1 MASLLVDVSPLRE
14 DRTFRN
20 LFVARTIL
28 LFGVGIVAVTV
39 PLEVYARTGSTPVV
53 GMVTAIES
61 AAFVVGYLGG
71 GVLADRVDRWLLVRV
86 TWLVSGTTF
95 AGLAVNAAW
104 IGSTP
109 LTAALVAANG
119 LSGATCITAMLAVT
133 PSIVDRAK
141 LHAVG
146 ALNTVSLRL
155 GAVVA
160 PAVGG
165 IVFAVA
171 SAAWNYTAGALAA
184 AATWV
189 LLMVAPPPG
198 RGRTVAAGPPP
209 TGPGTEVPPGTPTGT
224 GTDDRTDA
232 GGDRAVADG
241 PPEPAESPLA
251 ALRSGA
257 RFAVREPVVSGV
269 MVAGLVG
276 MIGGGSFVLVPAFVE
291 ARFGGSSTVV
301 GLMYSAL
308 AAGVVLGSLGSGW
321 VRRSPRPG
329 RLLLVLMVA
338 CYACYALAGAAPTVA
353 LVLAALVAAGATN
366 AIEEVLRY
374 TLLQLRTPDALLG
387 RVNSLFAAQ
396 AMTGAAIG
404 AVVAGAVGGVV
415 GDGDALWVYNTVTG
429 LVAAATGLLLGPLR
443 RVTRASIEE
452 ER

>member
-20 LFVARTIL
+20 LFVARTIP

-39 PLEVYARTGSTPVV
+39 PLEVYGRTGSTPVV

-61 AAFVVGYLGG
+61 VAFVVGYLGG

-86 TWLVSGTTF
+86 TWLISGTTF

-184 AATWV
+184 AVTWV

-198 RGRTVAAGPPP
+198 RGRTTAAASAGPDGD
-209 TGPGTEVPPGTPTGT
+209 GPDGDQPG
-224 GTDDRTDA
+224 A
-232 GGDRAVADG
+232 GGGDG
-241 PPEPAESPLA
+241 APQEPAESPLA

-257 RFAVREPVVSGV
+257 RFAVREPVVFGV

-276 MIGGGSFVLVPAFVE
+276 MVGGGSFVLVPAFVE

-329 RLLLVLMVA
+329 RLLLALMVL

-404 AVVAGAVGGVV
+404 AVVAGFVGGVV

-443 RVTRASIEE
+443 RVTRASLEE

>member
-198 RGRTVAAGPPP
+198 RGRTAAADPPPPIGPAPGAPGPPGTAAGP
-209 TGPGTEVPPGTPTGT
+209 
-224 GTDDRTDA
+224 GTDAT
-232 GGDRAVADG
+232 GDRSVADG
-241 PPEPAESPLA
+241 PPDPAESPLA

-257 RFAVREPVVSGV
+257 RFAVREPVVFGV

-276 MIGGGSFVLVPAFVE
+276 MVGGGSFVLVPAFVE

-404 AVVAGAVGGVV
+404 AVVAGSVGGVV

>member
-39 PLEVYARTGSTPVV
+39 PLEVYGRTGSTPVV

-61 AAFVVGYLGG
+61 VAFVVGYLGG

-86 TWLVSGTTF
+86 TWLISGTTF

-184 AATWV
+184 AVTWV

-198 RGRTVAAGPPP
+198 RGRTAAAASTGPDDGGPDGDQPDAAG
-209 TGPGTEVPPGTPTGT
+209 
-224 GTDDRTDA
+224 
-232 GGDRAVADG
+232 GGDGVLQ
-241 PPEPAESPLA
+241 EPVESPLA

-257 RFAVREPVVSGV
+257 RFAVREPVVFGV

-276 MIGGGSFVLVPAFVE
+276 MVGGGSFVLVPAFVE

-329 RLLLVLMVA
+329 RLLLALMVA

-366 AIEEVLRY
+366 AIEEVLRF

-404 AVVAGAVGGVV
+404 AVVAGFVGGVV

>member
-20 LFVARTIL
+20 LFVARTVL

-184 AATWV
+184 VATWV

-198 RGRTVAAGPPP
+198 RGRTAAAGSPPP
-209 TGPGTEVPPGTPTGT
+209 AGPAPGSPGPPGTADGPGA
-224 GTDDRTDA
+224 DA
-232 GGDRAVADG
+232 TGDRPVADG
-241 PPEPAESPLA
+241 PPEPAEGPLA

-338 CYACYALAGAAPTVA
+338 CYACYALAGAAPTVG

-404 AVVAGAVGGVV
+404 AVVAGSVGGVV

>member
-39 PLEVYARTGSTPVV
+39 PLEVYGRTGSTPVV

-61 AAFVVGYLGG
+61 VAFVVGYLGG

-86 TWLVSGTTF
+86 TWLISGTTF

-184 AATWV
+184 AVTWV

-198 RGRTVAAGPPP
+198 RGRTTAAASAGPDGDGPDGDQPGAAG
-209 TGPGTEVPPGTPTGT
+209 GG
-224 GTDDRTDA
+224 A
-232 GGDRAVADG
+232 GA
-241 PPEPAESPLA
+241 PQEPVESPLA

-257 RFAVREPVVSGV
+257 RFAVREPVVFGV

-276 MIGGGSFVLVPAFVE
+276 MVGGGSFVLVPAFVE

-329 RLLLVLMVA
+329 RLLLALMVL

-404 AVVAGAVGGVV
+404 AVVAGFVGGVV

>member
-20 LFVARTIL
+20 LFVARTVL

-39 PLEVYARTGSTPVV
+39 PLEVYARTGSTPIV

-224 GTDDRTDA
+224 GTDNADA

-291 ARFGGSSTVV
+291 ARFGGSPTVV

-404 AVVAGAVGGVV
+404 AVVAGSVGGVV

>member
-39 PLEVYARTGSTPVV
+39 PLEVYGRTGSTPVV

-61 AAFVVGYLGG
+61 VAFVVGYLGG

-86 TWLVSGTTF
+86 TWLISGTTF

-184 AATWV
+184 AVTWA

-198 RGRTVAAGPPP
+198 RGRTTAAASAGPDGD
-209 TGPGTEVPPGTPTGT
+209 GPDGDQPG
-224 GTDDRTDA
+224 A
-232 GGDRAVADG
+232 GGGDG
-241 PPEPAESPLA
+241 APQEPVESPLA

-257 RFAVREPVVSGV
+257 RFAVREPVVFGV

-276 MIGGGSFVLVPAFVE
+276 MVGGGSFVLVPAFVE

-329 RLLLVLMVA
+329 RLLLALMVL

-404 AVVAGAVGGVV
+404 AVVAGFVGGLV
-415 GDGDALWVYNTVTG
+415 GDGDALWFYNTVTG

>member
-20 LFVARTIL
+20 LFVARTVL

-184 AATWV
+184 VATWV

-198 RGRTVAAGPPP
+198 RGRTAAAGSPPP
-209 TGPGTEVPPGTPTGT
+209 AGPAPGAPGPPGTAEGPGA
-224 GTDDRTDA
+224 DA
-232 GGDRAVADG
+232 TGDRPVADG
-241 PPEPAESPLA
+241 PPEPAEGPLA

-338 CYACYALAGAAPTVA
+338 CYACYALAGAAPTVG

-404 AVVAGAVGGVV
+404 AVVAGSVGGVV

>member
-20 LFVARTIL
+20 LFVARTVL

-184 AATWV
+184 VATWV

-198 RGRTVAAGPPP
+198 RGRTAAAGSPPP
-209 TGPGTEVPPGTPTGT
+209 AGPAPGAPGPPGTADGPGT
-224 GTDDRTDA
+224 DA
-232 GGDRAVADG
+232 TGDRPVADG
-241 PPEPAESPLA
+241 PPEPAEGPLA

-404 AVVAGAVGGVV
+404 AVVAGSVGGVV

>member
-1 MASLLVDVSPLRE
+1 M
-14 DRTFRN
+14 
-20 LFVARTIL
+20 
-28 LFGVGIVAVTV
+28 
-39 PLEVYARTGSTPVV
+39 
-53 GMVTAIES
+53 
-61 AAFVVGYLGG
+61 
-71 GVLADRVDRWLLVRV
+71 
-86 TWLVSGTTF
+86 
-95 AGLAVNAAW
+95 
-104 IGSTP
+104 
-109 LTAALVAANG
+109 TAALVAANG
-119 LSGATCITAMLAVT
+119 LSGATCVTAMLAVP

-184 AATWV
+184 AVTWV

-198 RGRTVAAGPPP
+198 RGRTTAAASAGPDGDGPDGDQPGAAAG
-209 TGPGTEVPPGTPTGT
+209 
-224 GTDDRTDA
+224 A
-232 GGDRAVADG
+232 GGGAGEDG
-241 PPEPAESPLA
+241 APQEPAESPLA

-257 RFAVREPVVSGV
+257 RFAVREPVVFGV

-276 MIGGGSFVLVPAFVE
+276 MVGGGSFVLVPAFVE
-291 ARFGGSSTVV
+291 ARFGGSPTVV

-308 AAGVVLGSLGSGW
+308 AAGVVFGSLGSGW

-329 RLLLVLMVA
+329 RLLLALMVL

-404 AVVAGAVGGVV
+404 AVVAGFVGDVV

>member
-71 GVLADRVDRWLLVRV
+71 GVLADRVDRWLLVQV

-171 SAAWNYTAGALAA
+171 SAPWNYTAGALAA

-198 RGRTVAAGPPP
+198 RGRTAAAGSPPP
-209 TGPGTEVPPGTPTGT
+209 AGPGPGAPGPPGTAEGPGA
-224 GTDDRTDA
+224 DA
-232 GGDRAVADG
+232 TGDRPVADG

-404 AVVAGAVGGVV
+404 AVVAGSVGGVV

>member
-1 MASLLVDVSPLRE
+1 MASVLVDVSPLRE
-14 DRTFRN
+14 DRTFRH

-53 GMVTAIES
+53 GLVTAIES
-61 AAFVVGYLGG
+61 VAFVVGYLGG

-86 TWLVSGTTF
+86 TWLISGTTF

-119 LSGATCITAMLAVT
+119 VSGAICITAMLAVT

-155 GAVVA
+155 GAVLA

-165 IVFAVA
+165 VVFAAA
-171 SAAWNYTAGALAA
+171 SAAWNYTAGAVAA
-184 AATWV
+184 GATWV

-198 RGRTVAAGPPP
+198 RGRTTAPVSAGGP
-209 TGPGTEVPPGTPTGT
+209 TGPDP
-224 GTDDRTDA
+224 DA
-232 GGDRAVADG
+232 GAEDT
-241 PPEPAESPLA
+241 PAENPLG
-251 ALRSGA
+251 ALRTGA
-257 RFAVREPVVSGV
+257 RFAIGEPVVLGV
-269 MVAGLVG
+269 MIAGLVG

-321 VRRSPRPG
+321 VRRDPRPG

-338 CYACYALAGAAPTVA
+338 CYGCYALAGAAPTVA
-353 LVLAALVAAGATN
+353 LALAALVAAGATN

-396 AMTGAAIG
+396 AMTGTAIG
-404 AVVAGAVGGVV
+404 AVVAGFVGGLA
-415 GDGDALWVYNTVTG
+415 GDADALWIYNTATG
-429 LVAAATGLLLGPLR
+429 LVAALTGLALGPLR
-443 RVTRASIEE
+443 RATRTSIEE
-452 ER
+452 TA

>member
-1 MASLLVDVSPLRE
+1 M
-14 DRTFRN
+14 
-20 LFVARTIL
+20 
-28 LFGVGIVAVTV
+28 
-39 PLEVYARTGSTPVV
+39 
-53 GMVTAIES
+53 
-61 AAFVVGYLGG
+61 
-71 GVLADRVDRWLLVRV
+71 
-86 TWLVSGTTF
+86 
-95 AGLAVNAAW
+95 
-104 IGSTP
+104 
-109 LTAALVAANG
+109 TAALVAANG

-184 AATWV
+184 AVTWV

-198 RGRTVAAGPPP
+198 RGRTAAAASTGPDDGGPDDDQPDAAG
-209 TGPGTEVPPGTPTGT
+209 
-224 GTDDRTDA
+224 
-232 GGDRAVADG
+232 GGDGVLQ
-241 PPEPAESPLA
+241 EPVESPLA

-257 RFAVREPVVSGV
+257 RFAVREPVVFGV

-276 MIGGGSFVLVPAFVE
+276 MVGGGSFVLVPAFVE

-308 AAGVVLGSLGSGW
+308 AAGWCSARWQRLGPAQPASRPAAAGPDGRLLRLLRAG
-321 VRRSPRPG
+321 RRRADRRAGPRRPG
-329 RLLLVLMVA
+329 RRRRDERDRG
-338 CYACYALAGAAPTVA
+338 GAA
-353 LVLAALVAAGATN
+353 LHAAAAP
-366 AIEEVLRY
+366 R
-374 TLLQLRTPDALLG
+374 PDALLG

-404 AVVAGAVGGVV
+404 AVVAGFVGGVV

>member
-39 PLEVYARTGSTPVV
+39 PLEVYGRTGSTPVV

-61 AAFVVGYLGG
+61 VAFVVGYLGG

-86 TWLVSGTTF
+86 TWLISGTTF

-184 AATWV
+184 AVTWV

-198 RGRTVAAGPPP
+198 RGRTTAAASAGPDGDRPDAAAG
-209 TGPGTEVPPGTPTGT
+209 
-224 GTDDRTDA
+224 A
-232 GGDRAVADG
+232 GGGDG
-241 PPEPAESPLA
+241 APQEPVESPLA

-257 RFAVREPVVSGV
+257 RFAVREPVVFGV

-276 MIGGGSFVLVPAFVE
+276 MVGGGSFVLVPAFVE

-329 RLLLVLMVA
+329 RLLLALMVL

-404 AVVAGAVGGVV
+404 AVVAGFVGGVV

>member
-39 PLEVYARTGSTPVV
+39 PLEVYGRTGSTPVV

-61 AAFVVGYLGG
+61 VAFVVGYLGG

-86 TWLVSGTTF
+86 TWLISGTTF

-184 AATWV
+184 AVTWV

-198 RGRTVAAGPPP
+198 RGRTAAAASTGPDDGGPDDDQPDAAG
-209 TGPGTEVPPGTPTGT
+209 
-224 GTDDRTDA
+224 
-232 GGDRAVADG
+232 GGDGVLQ
-241 PPEPAESPLA
+241 EPVESPLA

-257 RFAVREPVVSGV
+257 RFAVREPVVFGV

-276 MIGGGSFVLVPAFVE
+276 MVGGGSFVLVPAFVE

-321 VRRSPRPG
+321 VRRNPRPG
-329 RLLLVLMVA
+329 RLLLALMVA
-338 CYACYALAGAAPTVA
+338 CYACYALAGAAPTIA

-404 AVVAGAVGGVV
+404 AVVAGFVGGVV

>member
-1 MASLLVDVSPLRE
+1 MASLLVDVSPLRD

-53 GMVTAIES
+53 GLVTAIES
-61 AAFVVGYLGG
+61 IAFVAGYLGG
-71 GVLADRVDRWLLVRV
+71 GVLADRIDRWLLVRV
-86 TWLVSGTTF
+86 TWIISGSTF

-133 PSIVDRAK
+133 PSIVDRSK

-155 GAVVA
+155 GAVIA

-165 IVFAVA
+165 IVFALA
-171 SAAWNYTAGALAA
+171 SAAWNYAAGALAA
-184 AATWV
+184 LLTWV

-198 RGRTVAAGPPP
+198 QGRAAPAEPAHPGAAPAPEP
-209 TGPGTEVPPGTPTGT
+209 AGTGDTGPAGDGAGDTGP
-224 GTDDRTDA
+224 A
-232 GGDRAVADG
+232 
-241 PPEPAESPLA
+241 PAESPLR
-251 ALRSGA
+251 ALRTGA
-257 RFAVREPVVSGV
+257 RFAVREPVVLGV

-276 MIGGGSFVLVPAFVE
+276 MFGGGSFVLVPAFVE

-404 AVVAGAVGGVV
+404 AVVAGFVGALV
-415 GDGDALWVYNTVTG
+415 GDGDALWFYNTVTG
-429 LVAAATGLLLGPLR
+429 LLAAVTGLLLGPLR

>member
-171 SAAWNYTAGALAA
+171 SAPWNYTAGALAA

-198 RGRTVAAGPPP
+198 RGRTSAAGSPPP
-209 TGPGTEVPPGTPTGT
+209 AGPGPGAPGPPGTAEGPGA
-224 GTDDRTDA
+224 DA
-232 GGDRAVADG
+232 TGDRPVADR
-241 PPEPAESPLA
+241 PPEPAESPLV

-404 AVVAGAVGGVV
+404 AVVAGSVGGVV